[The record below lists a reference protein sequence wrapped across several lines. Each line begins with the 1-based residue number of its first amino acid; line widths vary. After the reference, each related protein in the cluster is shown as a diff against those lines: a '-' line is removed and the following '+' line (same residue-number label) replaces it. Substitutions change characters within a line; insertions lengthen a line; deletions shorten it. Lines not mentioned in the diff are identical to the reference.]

1 MRPDRV
7 LNRLVTMFPEPG
19 ARLSRF
25 ETPVQVNP
33 REFLQSR
40 ILTGSMP
47 DEYIWDS
54 TIADIVSGLAHH
66 YMDHHIFPAFSG
78 VSELKFSAHILTTA
92 ILAGVVSPVAFAQS
106 NAPFTVAENGQRFY
120 SLSEAVEAIG
130 ARKGTIVIAPGAYGD
145 CAVQTEGQITYRA
158 AVPGKAILDGGI
170 CEGKAALVLRG
181 RSAIVDGIIFQNQ
194 RVPDGNGAGIRLER
208 GNLTI
213 TNALFRNS
221 EQGLLTA
228 DDASGNIVI
237 DRSTFQRLGRCDR
250 GLSCAHSIY
259 IGDYGSLIV
268 TNSRFEKGN
277 GGHYV
282 KSRAPR
288 ITVTNSSFDDTQGR
302 TTNYMIDLPA
312 GASGVISGNVFVQ
325 GQNKENWSAFVAI
338 AAEGRKHSS
347 AGLNIHSNSAS
358 LAKGVERKT
367 WFVADWSGD
376 KMRIANNSLGRGLTR
391 YEKR

>member
-1 MRPDRV
+1 M
-7 LNRLVTMFPEPG
+7 
-19 ARLSRF
+19 
-25 ETPVQVNP
+25 
-33 REFLQSR
+33 
-40 ILTGSMP
+40 
-47 DEYIWDS
+47 
-54 TIADIVSGLAHH
+54 
-66 YMDHHIFPAFSG
+66 
-78 VSELKFSAHILTTA
+78 KFSVPTLI
-92 ILAGVVSPVAFAQS
+92 AGVLALANSAVVQAQDS
-106 NAPFTVAENGQRFY
+106 APFTVAENGQGFY
-120 SLSEAVEAIG
+120 SLSDAVEAIG
-130 ARKGTIVIAPGAYGD
+130 ARRGTIVIAPGAYGD
-145 CAVQTEGQITYRA
+145 CAVQTAGQITYRA
-158 AVPGKAILDGGI
+158 AIAGQTILDGGI
-170 CEGKAALVLRG
+170 CEGKASLVLRG
-181 RSAIVDGIIFQNQ
+181 QSAVVDGIIFQNQ

-228 DDASGNIVI
+228 DDASGSIVI

-259 IGDYGSLIV
+259 IGDYGSLSV
-268 TNSRFEKGN
+268 TNSRFEKGS

-302 TTNYMIDLPA
+302 STNYMIDLPA

-325 GQNKENWSAFVAI
+325 GQNKENWSAFVAV
-338 AAEGRKHSS
+338 AAEGKKHSS

-358 LAKGVERKT
+358 LAQGVERNT

-376 KMRIANNSLGRGLTR
+376 QMRIANNSLGRGLTR
-391 YEKR
+391 YERR

>member
-1 MRPDRV
+1 MK
-7 LNRLVTMFPEPG
+7 
-19 ARLSRF
+19 
-25 ETPVQVNP
+25 
-33 REFLQSR
+33 
-40 ILTGSMP
+40 I
-47 DEYIWDS
+47 
-54 TIADIVSGLAHH
+54 
-66 YMDHHIFPAFSG
+66 
-78 VSELKFSAHILTTA
+78 SAHILIA
-92 ILAGVVSPVAFAQS
+92 AALATVASPAALAQ
-106 NAPFTVAENGQRFY
+106 NRAPFTVAENGQGFY
-120 SLSEAVEAIG
+120 KLSDAVEAIG
-130 ARKGTIVIAPGAYGD
+130 ARRGTIAIAPGAYGD

-158 AVPGKAILDGGI
+158 VVPGQTILDGGI

-181 RSAIVDGIIFQNQ
+181 QSAVVDGIIFQNQ

-228 DDASGNIVI
+228 DDVSGSIVI

-250 GLSCAHSIY
+250 GLSCAHSVY
-259 IGDYGSLIV
+259 IGDYGSLSV
-268 TNSRFEKGN
+268 TNSRFEKGS

-312 GASGVISGNVFVQ
+312 GASGAISGNVFVQ
-325 GQNKENWSAFVAI
+325 GQNKENWSAFIAV
-338 AAEGRKHSS
+338 AAEGKKHSS

-358 LAKGVERKT
+358 LAKGVERNT

-376 KMRIANNSLGRGLTR
+376 QMRIANNRLGRGLTR

>member
-1 MRPDRV
+1 M
-7 LNRLVTMFPEPG
+7 
-19 ARLSRF
+19 
-25 ETPVQVNP
+25 
-33 REFLQSR
+33 
-40 ILTGSMP
+40 
-47 DEYIWDS
+47 
-54 TIADIVSGLAHH
+54 
-66 YMDHHIFPAFSG
+66 
-78 VSELKFSAHILTTA
+78 KFSAHIAIATA
-92 ILAGVVSPVAFAQS
+92 LAAFASSAALAQN
-106 NAPFTVAENGQRFY
+106 NAPFTIAESGEGFY
-120 SLSEAVEAIG
+120 SLAEAVEAIG
-130 ARKGTIVIAPGAYGD
+130 GQRGTIVIAAGAYGD
-145 CAVQTEGQITYRA
+145 CAVQTEGKITYRA
-158 AVPGKAILDGGI
+158 AVPGQAILDGGI

-181 RSAIVDGIIFQNQ
+181 QSALVDGIIFQNQ

-228 DDASGNIVI
+228 DDASGSIVI

-259 IGDYGSLIV
+259 IGDYGSLSV

-302 TTNYMIDLPA
+302 STNYMIDLPA

-325 GQNKENWSAFVAI
+325 GQNKENWSAFVAV
-338 AAEGRKHSS
+338 AAEGKKQSS

-358 LAKGVERKT
+358 LAKGVERNT

-391 YEKR
+391 YEQR

>member
-1 MRPDRV
+1 V
-7 LNRLVTMFPEPG
+7 
-19 ARLSRF
+19 
-25 ETPVQVNP
+25 
-33 REFLQSR
+33 
-40 ILTGSMP
+40 
-47 DEYIWDS
+47 
-54 TIADIVSGLAHH
+54 
-66 YMDHHIFPAFSG
+66 
-78 VSELKFSAHILTTA
+78 KFSAYIVIATA
-92 ILAGVVSPVAFAQS
+92 LAAFANSVALAQ
-106 NAPFTVAENGQRFY
+106 NTAPFTIAESGESFY
-120 SLSEAVEAIG
+120 SLAEAVEAIG
-130 ARKGTIVIAPGAYGD
+130 GQRGTIVIAAGAYGD

-158 AVPGKAILDGGI
+158 AVPGKAILDGGV
-170 CEGKAALVLRG
+170 CEGKAALVLRCQ
-181 RSAIVDGIIFQNQ
+181 SALVDGIIFQNQ

-228 DDASGNIVI
+228 DDATGSIVI

-259 IGDYGSLIV
+259 IGDYGSLSV

-277 GGHYV
+277 GGHYI

-325 GQNKENWSAFVAI
+325 GQNKENWSAFVAV
-338 AAEGRKHSS
+338 AAEGKKQSS

-358 LAKGVERKT
+358 LAEGVKRNT

-376 KMRIANNSLGRGLTR
+376 KMRIANNRLGRGLTR
-391 YEKR
+391 YEQR

>member
-1 MRPDRV
+1 MKISP
-7 LNRLVTMFPEPG
+7 
-19 ARLSRF
+19 S
-25 ETPVQVNP
+25 
-33 REFLQSR
+33 
-40 ILTGSMP
+40 IL
-47 DEYIWDS
+47 
-54 TIADIVSGLAHH
+54 IAATLATLAS
-66 YMDHHIFPAFSG
+66 PA
-78 VSELKFSAHILTTA
+78 A
-92 ILAGVVSPVAFAQS
+92 LAQNGT
-106 NAPFTVAENGQRFY
+106 PFTVEENGQGFY
-120 SLSEAVEAIG
+120 RLSDAVEAIG
-130 ARKGTIVIAPGAYGD
+130 ARRGTIIIAPGAYGD
-145 CAVQTEGQITYRA
+145 CAVQKEGQITYRA
-158 AVPGKAILDGGI
+158 AVAGQTILDGGI
-170 CEGKAALVLRG
+170 CEGKASLVLRG
-181 RSAIVDGIIFQNQ
+181 QSAVVDGIIFQNQ

-228 DDASGNIVI
+228 DDASGSIVI

-259 IGDYGSLIV
+259 IGDYGSLNV
-268 TNSRFEKGN
+268 TNSRFEKGS

-325 GQNKENWSAFVAI
+325 GQNKENWSAFIAV
-338 AAEGRKHSS
+338 AAEGKKHSS
-347 AGLNIHSNSAS
+347 AGLNIHSNNAS
-358 LAKGVERKT
+358 LAKGVERNT

-376 KMRIANNSLGRGLTR
+376 QMRIANNRLGRGLTR
-391 YEKR
+391 YERR

>member
-1 MRPDRV
+1 MRFSVPTLIAGLLAV
-7 LNRLVTMFPEPG
+7 ANSAAAL
-19 ARLSRF
+19 A
-25 ETPVQVNP
+25 Q
-33 REFLQSR
+33 
-40 ILTGSMP
+40 
-47 DEYIWDS
+47 DS
-54 TIADIVSGLAHH
+54 
-66 YMDHHIFPAFSG
+66 
-78 VSELKFSAHILTTA
+78 
-92 ILAGVVSPVAFAQS
+92 
-106 NAPFTVAENGQRFY
+106 APFTVAENGQGFY

-130 ARKGTIVIAPGAYGD
+130 ARRGTIVIAPGAYGD

-158 AVPGKAILDGGI
+158 AVAGQAIFDGGI
-170 CEGKAALVLRG
+170 CEGKASLVLRG
-181 RSAIVDGIIFQNQ
+181 RAAVVDGIIFQNQ

-228 DDASGNIVI
+228 DDASGSIVI

-259 IGDYGSLIV
+259 IGDYGSLSV
-268 TNSRFEKGN
+268 TNSRFEKGS

-325 GQNKENWSAFVAI
+325 GQNKENWSAFIAV
-338 AAEGRKHSS
+338 AAEGKKHSA

-358 LAKGVERKT
+358 LAKGVERNT

-376 KMRIANNSLGRGLTR
+376 QMRIANNRLGRGLTR
-391 YEKR
+391 YERR

>member
-1 MRPDRV
+1 M
-7 LNRLVTMFPEPG
+7 
-19 ARLSRF
+19 
-25 ETPVQVNP
+25 
-33 REFLQSR
+33 
-40 ILTGSMP
+40 
-47 DEYIWDS
+47 
-54 TIADIVSGLAHH
+54 
-66 YMDHHIFPAFSG
+66 
-78 VSELKFSAHILTTA
+78 KFSVPTLIAA
-92 ILAGVVSPVAFAQS
+92 ALAVIASPEALAQQ
-106 NAPFTVAENGQRFY
+106 NAPFTVAENGRSFY
-120 SLSEAVEAIG
+120 SLSDAVESIG
-130 ARKGTIVIAPGAYGD
+130 RRRGTIVIAPGAYGD

-181 RSAIVDGIIFQNQ
+181 QSAMVDGIIFQNQ

-213 TNALFRNS
+213 SNALFRNS

-228 DDASGNIVI
+228 DDASGSIVI

-250 GLSCAHSIY
+250 GLSCSHSIY
-259 IGDYGSLIV
+259 IGDYGSLRV

-277 GGHYV
+277 GGHYI

-325 GQNKENWSAFVAI
+325 GKNKENWSAFIAV
-338 AAEGRKHSS
+338 AAEGKKNSS

-358 LAKGVERKT
+358 LAKGVERNT

-376 KMRIANNSLGRGLTR
+376 QMRIANNSLGRGLTR
-391 YEKR
+391 YERR

>member
-1 MRPDRV
+1 MK
-7 LNRLVTMFPEPG
+7 
-19 ARLSRF
+19 LSVPILIG
-25 ETPVQVNP
+25 T
-33 REFLQSR
+33 FLAVAN
-40 ILTGSMP
+40 
-47 DEYIWDS
+47 S
-54 TIADIVSGLAHH
+54 TAA
-66 YMDHHIFPAFSG
+66 
-78 VSELKFSAHILTTA
+78 
-92 ILAGVVSPVAFAQS
+92 VAQDA
-106 NAPFTVAENGQRFY
+106 APFTVAENGQGFY
-120 SLSEAVEAIG
+120 RLSDAVEAIG
-130 ARKGTIVIAPGAYGD
+130 ARRGTIVIAPGAYGD

-158 AVPGKAILDGGI
+158 AVAGRTIFDGGI
-170 CEGKAALVLRG
+170 CEGKASLVLRG
-181 RSAIVDGIIFQNQ
+181 QAALVDGIVFQNQ

-213 TNALFRNS
+213 VNALFRNS

-228 DDASGNIVI
+228 DDASGSIVI

-259 IGDYGSLIV
+259 IGDYGSLSV

-302 TTNYMIDLPA
+302 ATNYMIDLPA

-325 GQNKENWSAFVAI
+325 GQNKENWSAFVAV
-338 AAEGRKHSS
+338 AAEGKKNSS

-358 LAKGVERKT
+358 LAKGVQRNT

-376 KMRIANNSLGRGLTR
+376 KMRIANNRLSRGLTR

>member
-1 MRPDRV
+1 MRISIPALIATLLAV
-7 LNRLVTMFPEPG
+7 ANSTAAV
-19 ARLSRF
+19 A
-25 ETPVQVNP
+25 Q
-33 REFLQSR
+33 
-40 ILTGSMP
+40 
-47 DEYIWDS
+47 DS
-54 TIADIVSGLAHH
+54 
-66 YMDHHIFPAFSG
+66 
-78 VSELKFSAHILTTA
+78 
-92 ILAGVVSPVAFAQS
+92 
-106 NAPFTVAENGQRFY
+106 APFTVAESGQGFY
-120 SLSEAVEAIG
+120 SLSDAVEAIG
-130 ARKGTIVIAPGAYGD
+130 ARRGTIVIAPGAYGD

-158 AVPGKAILDGGI
+158 AVAGQAILDGGI
-170 CEGKAALVLRG
+170 CEGKAALVFRG
-181 RSAIVDGIIFQNQ
+181 QSAVVDGIVFQNQ

-228 DDASGNIVI
+228 DDASGSIVI

-259 IGDYGSLIV
+259 IGDYGSLRV

-288 ITVTNSSFDDTQGR
+288 ITVTNSSFDDTQGSA
-302 TTNYMIDLPA
+302 TNYMIDLPA

-325 GQNKENWSAFVAI
+325 GENKENWSAFVAV
-338 AAEGRKHSS
+338 AAEGKKHSS
-347 AGLNIHSNSAS
+347 TGLNIHSNSAS
-358 LAKGVERKT
+358 LAKGVKRNT

-376 KMRIANNSLGRGLTR
+376 KMRIANNRLGRGLTR
-391 YEKR
+391 YEQR